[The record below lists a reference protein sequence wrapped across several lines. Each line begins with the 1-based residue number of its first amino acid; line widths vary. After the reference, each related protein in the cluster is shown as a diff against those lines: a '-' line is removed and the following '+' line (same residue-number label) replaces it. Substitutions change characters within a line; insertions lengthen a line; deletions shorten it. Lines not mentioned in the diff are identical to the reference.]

1 MCLLFVVLAY
11 LKNFSK
17 LKSIYIWNTIKKK
30 VIPLVYL
37 IKN

>member
-1 MCLLFVVLAY
+1 MCLLFVILAY
-11 LKNFSK
+11 LKK
-17 LKSIYIWNTIKKK
+17 LLETEKHIWNTISKK